1 MRKLFVILMF
11 CSYIASSQNIAY
23 VDSKYILENIPEFN
37 TAQDE
42 LNELSLAW
50 EEEIDLLKDDVER
63 LYKKYQAEQYLL
75 PEETKRE
82 REKIIIEKEREI
94 KNLTKIRFGPNGDL
108 YKKQTQLINPI
119 QDLIYNAIANF
130 ADDAAYD
137 IIFDKSSDLI
147 MLFSDP
153 ALDKSDK
160 ILEKLGY

>member
-82 REKIIIEKEREI
+82 REKI
-94 KNLTKIRFGPNGDL
+94 
-108 YKKQTQLINPI
+108 
-119 QDLIYNAIANF
+119 
-130 ADDAAYD
+130 
-137 IIFDKSSDLI
+137 
-147 MLFSDP
+147 
-153 ALDKSDK
+153 
-160 ILEKLGY
+160 